1 MRAQQNFIVEVETA
15 TGVEYVWTGDR
26 WMQAPDGQKAHEPQF
41 WAKLEFTK
49 EGYIKPLEWVDSIRF
64 DFTH

>member
-1 MRAQQNFIVEVETA
+1 
-15 TGVEYVWTGDR
+15 
-26 WMQAPDGQKAHEPQF
+26 MQAPDGQKAHEPQF